1 MQGKSLAL
9 PYFVI
14 FKNNYVQLIFK
25 GAILMGEIIDG
36 KKLAKEIQEKVT
48 REVAELV
55 KEGKKPGLA
64 VVLVGDNQASR
75 TYVRNKQK
83 RTEEAGMKSV
93 LIELPE
99 NVTEEKLLSVVE
111 ELNEDKT
118 IHGILVQLPLP
129 EHISEE
135 KVIDT
140 ISYDKDVDGFHPVNV
155 GNLFIG
161 KDSFVPCTPAG
172 IIELIKST
180 GTQIEGKRAVVIGRS
195 NIVGKPVAQLLLNE
209 NATVTIA
216 HSRTKDLPQVA
227 KEADILVVATG
238 LAKFVKKDYI
248 KPGAVV
254 IDVGMD
260 RDENNKLCG
269 DVDFDDVVEEAGFIT
284 PVPGGVGPMTITM
297 LLANTLKAAK
307 RIWKMN

>member
-1 MQGKSLAL
+1 
-9 PYFVI
+9 
-14 FKNNYVQLIFK
+14 
-25 GAILMGEIIDG
+25 MGEIIDG
-36 KKLAKEIQEKVT
+36 KELAKEIQEKVT
-48 REVAELV
+48 NEVAELA
-55 KEGKKPGLA
+55 KTGKKPGLA

-111 ELNEDKT
+111 ELNEDTT

-129 EHISEE
+129 KHISEE

-161 KDSFVPCTPAG
+161 KESFVPCTPAG

-248 KPGAVV
+248 KPGAIV

-307 RIWKMN
+307 RIWKTN

>member
-1 MQGKSLAL
+1 
-9 PYFVI
+9 
-14 FKNNYVQLIFK
+14 
-25 GAILMGEIIDG
+25 MGEIIDG

-93 LIELPE
+93 LIKLPE

-248 KPGAVV
+248 NPGAIV

>member
-1 MQGKSLAL
+1 
-9 PYFVI
+9 
-14 FKNNYVQLIFK
+14 
-25 GAILMGEIIDG
+25 MGEIIDG
-36 KKLAKEIQEKVT
+36 KKLATEIQEKVT

-55 KEGKKPGLA
+55 KEGKQPGLA

-140 ISYDKDVDGFHPVNV
+140 ISFDKDVDGFHPVNV

-248 KPGAVV
+248 KPGAIV

-269 DVDFDDVVEEAGFIT
+269 DVDFDDVVQEAGFIT

>member
-1 MQGKSLAL
+1 
-9 PYFVI
+9 
-14 FKNNYVQLIFK
+14 
-25 GAILMGEIIDG
+25 MGEIIDG

-248 KPGAVV
+248 KPGAIV

-307 RIWKMN
+307 SIWKMN

>member
-1 MQGKSLAL
+1 
-9 PYFVI
+9 
-14 FKNNYVQLIFK
+14 
-25 GAILMGEIIDG
+25 MGQIIDG
-36 KKLAKEIQEKVT
+36 KKLAKEIQGKVT
-48 REVAELV
+48 TEVAELA
-55 KEGKKPGLA
+55 KNGKKPGLA

-93 LIELPE
+93 LMELPE
-99 NVTEEKLLSVVE
+99 TVSEEKLLEVVE
-111 ELNEDKT
+111 ELNTDET

-129 EHISEE
+129 KHISEE

-216 HSRTKDLPQVA
+216 HSRTKDLPEVA

-260 RDENNKLCG
+260 RDVNNKLCG
-269 DVDFDDVVEEAGFIT
+269 DVDFDDVVDVAGFIT

>member
-1 MQGKSLAL
+1 
-9 PYFVI
+9 
-14 FKNNYVQLIFK
+14 
-25 GAILMGEIIDG
+25 MGEIIDG

-238 LAKFVKKDYI
+238 LAKFVKKNYI
-248 KPGAVV
+248 KPGAIV

>member
-1 MQGKSLAL
+1 
-9 PYFVI
+9 
-14 FKNNYVQLIFK
+14 
-25 GAILMGEIIDG
+25 MGEIIDG

-180 GTQIEGKRAVVIGRS
+180 GTQIEAKRAVVIGRS

>member
-1 MQGKSLAL
+1 
-9 PYFVI
+9 
-14 FKNNYVQLIFK
+14 
-25 GAILMGEIIDG
+25 MGEIIDG

-99 NVTEEKLLSVVE
+99 NVTEEKLLSVIE

-216 HSRTKDLPQVA
+216 HSRTKNLPQVA

-248 KPGAVV
+248 KPGAIV

>member
-1 MQGKSLAL
+1 
-9 PYFVI
+9 
-14 FKNNYVQLIFK
+14 
-25 GAILMGEIIDG
+25 MGEIIDG

-248 KPGAVV
+248 KPGAIV
-254 IDVGMD
+254 IDIGMD

>member
-1 MQGKSLAL
+1 
-9 PYFVI
+9 
-14 FKNNYVQLIFK
+14 
-25 GAILMGEIIDG
+25 MGEIIDG

-248 KPGAVV
+248 KPGSIV

-297 LLANTLKAAK
+297 LLSNTLKAAK

>member
-1 MQGKSLAL
+1 
-9 PYFVI
+9 
-14 FKNNYVQLIFK
+14 
-25 GAILMGEIIDG
+25 MGEIIDG

-195 NIVGKPVAQLLLNE
+195 NIVGKPVAQLLLIE

>member
-1 MQGKSLAL
+1 MGK
-9 PYFVI
+9 V
-14 FKNNYVQLIFK
+14 
-25 GAILMGEIIDG
+25 IDG
-36 KKLAKEIQEKVT
+36 KKIAAEIQAKIEKD
-48 REVAELV
+48 VAVL
-55 KEGKKPGLA
+55 KERGKQPGLA

-83 RTEEAGMKSV
+83 RTEAVGMKSV

-99 NVTEEKLLSVVE
+99 TVSEKELLETVE
-111 ELNEDKT
+111 TLNHDDT

-129 EHISEE
+129 KHISED

-140 ISYDKDVDGFHPVNV
+140 ISSEKDVDGFHPLSV

-161 KDSFVPCTPAG
+161 KPTFLPCTPAG

-180 GTQIEGKRAVVIGRS
+180 GESIEGKKAVVIGRS
-195 NIVGKPVAQLLLNE
+195 NIVGKPVAQLLLQE

-216 HSRTKDLPQVA
+216 HSRTRDMEKVA
-227 KEADILVVATG
+227 SEADILVVAIG
-238 LAKFVKKDYI
+238 IAKFIKKEAVKE
-248 KPGAVV
+248 GAIV

-269 DVDFDDVVEEAGFIT
+269 DVDYDDVVSKAGYIT

-297 LLANTLKAAK
+297 LLANTLRAAK
-307 RIWKMN
+307 QIWEKTN

>member
-1 MQGKSLAL
+1 
-9 PYFVI
+9 
-14 FKNNYVQLIFK
+14 
-25 GAILMGEIIDG
+25 MGEIIDG

-135 KVIDT
+135 KVIDA

-216 HSRTKDLPQVA
+216 HSRTKNLPQVA

-248 KPGAVV
+248 KPGAIV

>member
-1 MQGKSLAL
+1 
-9 PYFVI
+9 
-14 FKNNYVQLIFK
+14 
-25 GAILMGEIIDG
+25 MGEIIDG

-118 IHGILVQLPLP
+118 IHGILVQLSLP

-248 KPGAVV
+248 KPGAIV

>member
-1 MQGKSLAL
+1 
-9 PYFVI
+9 
-14 FKNNYVQLIFK
+14 
-25 GAILMGEIIDG
+25 MGEIIDG

-248 KPGAVV
+248 KPGSIV

>member
-1 MQGKSLAL
+1 
-9 PYFVI
+9 
-14 FKNNYVQLIFK
+14 
-25 GAILMGEIIDG
+25 MGQIIDG
-36 KKLAKEIQEKVT
+36 KKLAKEIQDNVT
-48 REVAELV
+48 KEVAELA
-55 KEGKKPGLA
+55 KNGKKPGLA

-93 LIELPE
+93 LMELPE
-99 NVTEEKLLSVVE
+99 TVSEEKLLEVVE
-111 ELNEDKT
+111 ELNTDET

-129 EHISEE
+129 KHISEE
-135 KVIDT
+135 KIIDT

-180 GTQIEGKRAVVIGRS
+180 DTPIEGKRAVVIGRS

-216 HSRTKDLPQVA
+216 HSRTKDLPEVA

-269 DVDFDDVVEEAGFIT
+269 DVDFDDVVDVAGFIT

>member
-1 MQGKSLAL
+1 
-9 PYFVI
+9 
-14 FKNNYVQLIFK
+14 
-25 GAILMGEIIDG
+25 MGEIIDG

-55 KEGKKPGLA
+55 KEDKQPGLA

-140 ISYDKDVDGFHPVNV
+140 ISFDKDVDGFHPVNV

-248 KPGAVV
+248 KPGAIV

-269 DVDFDDVVEEAGFIT
+269 DVDFDDVVQEAGFIT

>member
-1 MQGKSLAL
+1 
-9 PYFVI
+9 
-14 FKNNYVQLIFK
+14 
-25 GAILMGEIIDG
+25 MGEIIDG

-55 KEGKKPGLA
+55 KAGKQPGLA

-140 ISYDKDVDGFHPVNV
+140 ISFDKDVDGFHPVNV

-248 KPGAVV
+248 KPGAIV

>member
-1 MQGKSLAL
+1 
-9 PYFVI
+9 
-14 FKNNYVQLIFK
+14 
-25 GAILMGEIIDG
+25 MGEIIDG

-48 REVAELV
+48 SEVAELV
-55 KEGKKPGLA
+55 KTGKKPGLA

-129 EHISEE
+129 KHISEE

-248 KPGAVV
+248 KPGAIV

>member
-1 MQGKSLAL
+1 
-9 PYFVI
+9 
-14 FKNNYVQLIFK
+14 
-25 GAILMGEIIDG
+25 MGEIIDG

-93 LIELPE
+93 LMELPE

-248 KPGAVV
+248 KPGAIV

>member
-1 MQGKSLAL
+1 
-9 PYFVI
+9 
-14 FKNNYVQLIFK
+14 
-25 GAILMGEIIDG
+25 MGEIIDG

-140 ISYDKDVDGFHPVNV
+140 ISYDKDVDGFHPMNV

>member
-1 MQGKSLAL
+1 
-9 PYFVI
+9 
-14 FKNNYVQLIFK
+14 
-25 GAILMGEIIDG
+25 MGQIIDG
-36 KKLAKEIQEKVT
+36 KKLAKEIQERVT
-48 REVAELV
+48 IEVAELA
-55 KEGKKPGLA
+55 KIDKKPGLA

-99 NVTEEKLLSVVE
+99 TVSEEKVLEVVE
-111 ELNEDKT
+111 ELNTDDT

-129 EHISEE
+129 KHISEE

-216 HSRTKDLPQVA
+216 HSRTKNLPEVA

-238 LAKFVKKDYI
+238 LAKFVKKEYI
-248 KPGAVV
+248 KPSAIV

-269 DVDFDDVVEEAGFIT
+269 DVDFDDVIEEAGFIT

>member
-1 MQGKSLAL
+1 
-9 PYFVI
+9 
-14 FKNNYVQLIFK
+14 
-25 GAILMGEIIDG
+25 MGEIIDG

-55 KEGKKPGLA
+55 KEGKQPGLA

-99 NVTEEKLLSVVE
+99 NVTEEKLLSGVE

-140 ISYDKDVDGFHPVNV
+140 ISFDKDVDGFHPVNV

-248 KPGAVV
+248 KPGAIV

-269 DVDFDDVVEEAGFIT
+269 DVDFDDVVQEAGFIT

>member
-1 MQGKSLAL
+1 
-9 PYFVI
+9 
-14 FKNNYVQLIFK
+14 
-25 GAILMGEIIDG
+25 MGQIIDG
-36 KKLAKEIQEKVT
+36 KKLAKEIQERVT
-48 REVAELV
+48 TEVAELA
-55 KEGKKPGLA
+55 KIDKKPGLA

-99 NVTEEKLLSVVE
+99 TVSEEKLLEVVE
-111 ELNEDKT
+111 ELNTDDT

-129 EHISEE
+129 KHISEE

-161 KDSFVPCTPAG
+161 RDSFVPCTPAG

-216 HSRTKDLPQVA
+216 HSRTKNLPEVA

-238 LAKFVKKDYI
+238 LAKFVKKEYI
-248 KPGAVV
+248 KPGAIV

-269 DVDFDDVVEEAGFIT
+269 DVDFDDVIEEAGFIT

>member
-1 MQGKSLAL
+1 
-9 PYFVI
+9 
-14 FKNNYVQLIFK
+14 
-25 GAILMGEIIDG
+25 MGQIIDG
-36 KKLAKEIQEKVT
+36 KKLAKEIQGKVT
-48 REVAELV
+48 TEVAELA
-55 KEGKKPGLA
+55 KNGKKPGLA

-93 LIELPE
+93 LMQLPE
-99 NVTEEKLLSVVE
+99 TVSEEKLLEVVE
-111 ELNEDKT
+111 KLNIDET

-129 EHISEE
+129 KHISEE

-216 HSRTKDLPQVA
+216 HSRTKDLPEVA

-248 KPGAVV
+248 KPGSVV

-269 DVDFDDVVEEAGFIT
+269 DVDFDDVVDVAGFIT

>member
-1 MQGKSLAL
+1 
-9 PYFVI
+9 
-14 FKNNYVQLIFK
+14 
-25 GAILMGEIIDG
+25 MGEIIDG
-36 KKLAKEIQEKVT
+36 KELAKEIQEKVT
-48 REVAELV
+48 NEVAELA
-55 KEGKKPGLA
+55 KTGKKPGLA

-129 EHISEE
+129 KHISEE

-248 KPGAVV
+248 KPGAIV

-307 RIWKMN
+307 RIWKTN

>member
-1 MQGKSLAL
+1 
-9 PYFVI
+9 
-14 FKNNYVQLIFK
+14 
-25 GAILMGEIIDG
+25 MGEIIDG

-55 KEGKKPGLA
+55 KEGKRPGLA

-140 ISYDKDVDGFHPVNV
+140 ISFDKDVDGFHPVNV

-248 KPGAVV
+248 KPGAIV

-269 DVDFDDVVEEAGFIT
+269 DVDFDDVVQEAGFIT